1 MRNKAEVEAFAKTW
15 VESHV
20 RVVPR
25 LASLATEVDR
35 LAANI
40 TSDARTRGISGGD
53 LNLALGD
60 LDDYLTGQYQQMA
73 DVPGG

>member
-1 MRNKAEVEAFAKTW
+1 MRSKAEVEAFAKTW
-15 VESHV
+15 VALHV

-40 TSDARTRGISGGD
+40 TSDARMRGISGGD

-60 LDDYLTGQYQQMA
+60 LDDYLTGQYQQLA
-73 DVPGG
+73 DAPSA